1 MSATS
6 ARLPFAWSDR
16 GLGLMAA
23 VFTLLVWTSFILV
36 SRASVDPARGS
47 SLHSFDIAYCRM
59 LGAGLIL
66 VPWGWWMVR
75 RDSQRGLGVASCMG
89 LAPLGIGVTLP
100 MGLLGAVL
108 YAQLAYGGF
117 MYAPALHASVLL
129 PGSLPFW
136 TALLAW
142 WWLREP
148 MSIARI
154 VGLVLIVLGDLLVGG
169 ASLLQAFEGGEL
181 WKGDLL
187 FLCAALCWAAYSVLA
202 RIHGVE
208 PVRATIAITVFACL
222 TYVPVYTVLG
232 LLGWIPAG
240 VFDAPW
246 GEVVRQMAFHGWGTV
261 VVAGISFTA
270 MIRYYGPVRT
280 TMITA
285 LVPGL
290 SALGAVFL
298 LGEPL
303 RWNLALGLMLVTAGI
318 LFGVRKARPPQ
329 TPALGTDP

>member
-1 MSATS
+1 MSFTS
-6 ARLPFAWSDR
+6 ARLPFVWSDR
-16 GLGLMAA
+16 SLGLLAA
-23 VFTLLVWTSFILV
+23 LLTLLVWTSFILV

-47 SLHSFDIAYCRM
+47 SLNSFDIAYCRM
-59 LGAGLIL
+59 VGAGLIL
-66 VPWGWWMVR
+66 LPWGWWMVR
-75 RDSQRGLGVASCMG
+75 RDRQRALGVASWMG

-100 MGLLGAVL
+100 LGLLGAVL

-117 MYAPALHASVLL
+117 MFAPALHASVLL
-129 PGSLPFW
+129 PGSLPLW

-148 MSIARI
+148 LSSARI
-154 VGLVLIVLGDLLVGG
+154 LGLVLIVMGDLLVGG
-169 ASLLQAFEGGEL
+169 ASLLRAFDGGEL
-181 WKGDLL
+181 WRGDLL
-187 FLCAALCWAAYSVLA
+187 FMSASLCWAAYSVLA
-202 RIHGVE
+202 RMHGVE
-208 PVRATIAITVFACL
+208 AVRATIAITVLACL
-222 TYVPVYTVLG
+222 SYVPVYTVLG

-246 GEVVRQMAFHGWGTV
+246 PEVLRQMAFHGWGTV
-261 VVAGISFTA
+261 VIAGISFTA

-303 RWNLALGLMLVTAGI
+303 QWNLALGLFLVTAGI
-318 LFGVRKARPPQ
+318 LFGVRVATQPQ
-329 TPALGTDP
+329 TRLKASKA